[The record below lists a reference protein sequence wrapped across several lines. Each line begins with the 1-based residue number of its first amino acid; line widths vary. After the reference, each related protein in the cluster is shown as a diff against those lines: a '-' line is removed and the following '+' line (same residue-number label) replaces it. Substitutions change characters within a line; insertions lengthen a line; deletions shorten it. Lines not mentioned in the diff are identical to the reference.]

1 MSERPDNA
9 EEEAVDSDIQ
19 DLRERFLDLEFDRT
33 GFVIE
38 AAQTANVAKAYG
50 ETRPEFTDV
59 SHADFQVCLPILAS
73 LASARQLPIDFPALG
88 GISMDGGKAV
98 HSNAPVR
105 PDVQLTGRT
114 RLHDIYTKSGR
125 SGRMIFLVS
134 RMELFDEDGNHLAST
149 DSRQVVREK
158 S

>member
-1 MSERPDNA
+1 
-9 EEEAVDSDIQ
+9 
-19 DLRERFLDLEFDRT
+19 
-33 GFVIE
+33 
-38 AAQTANVAKAYG
+38 
-50 ETRPEFTDV
+50 
-59 SHADFQVCLPILAS
+59 
-73 LASARQLPIDFPALG
+73 
-88 GISMDGGKAV
+88 
-98 HSNAPVR
+98 
-105 PDVQLTGRT
+105 LTGRT